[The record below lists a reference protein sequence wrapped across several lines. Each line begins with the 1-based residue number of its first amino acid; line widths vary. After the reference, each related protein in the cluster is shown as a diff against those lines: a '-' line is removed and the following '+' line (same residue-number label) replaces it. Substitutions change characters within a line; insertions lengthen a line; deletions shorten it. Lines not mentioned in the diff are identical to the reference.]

1 MRSQVRIL
9 LPRFFF
15 IHKTFALFAE
25 YVNLKL
31 SYLFVLCPFD
41 KLPRRNKVI
50 YLPRQPRGV
59 LVPDPSLAERG
70 KLLMN
75 TYEELSLIVSVAL
88 LIVAIL
94 TYTNKK

>member
-70 KLLMN
+70 KLMS
-75 TYEELSLIVSVAL
+75 TYEEFMVILAVAGLIIS
-88 LIVAIL
+88 IL
-94 TYTNKK
+94 NLKNK

>member
-1 MRSQVRIL
+1 MAQLGQSARLGAVRSQVRIL

-70 KLLMN
+70 N
-75 TYEELSLIVSVAL
+75 TYGYI
-88 LIVAIL
+88 
-94 TYTNKK
+94 

>member
-70 KLLMN
+70 N
-75 TYEELSLIVSVAL
+75 AYEYIRRINDTSGNCQPDRSNSESE
-88 LIVAIL
+88 
-94 TYTNKK
+94 K